1 MLTIYILLSVRLK
14 KMSDENKIAHLGF
27 IQSIIS
33 RMASNAFAIKGWS
46 VSITAA
52 IVAAGIA
59 LKSIPII
66 LVALIP
72 VLTFIVLD
80 SYFFLQEK
88 NFRKLYNAVRNQD
101 FDSKNPFDL
110 KPPQNIYEIPWCKRI
125 MGLFERAVFPVYL
138 VQLIL
143 VISTV
148 LIMA

>member
-1 MLTIYILLSVRLK
+1 
-14 KMSDENKIAHLGF
+14 MSGDNKIAHLGF
-27 IQSIIS
+27 IQAIIS

-72 VLTFIVLD
+72 VVTFIVLD

-88 NFRKLYNAVRNQD
+88 NFRKLYDTVRNQD
-101 FDSKNPFDL
+101 FDIKNPFDL
-110 KPPQNIYEIPWCKRI
+110 TPPQNIYEIPWCKRI